1 MNSET
6 VADDF
11 VNVARKSEIR
21 EGDVIS
27 VSVGEDSVALGL
39 AEGSYFA
46 ILDQC
51 PHAGAPLSGGYLS
64 GKVLTCPFHAWEF
77 DVKTGTCLHFSAAKV
92 PVYEVKVEGES
103 ILVKKMTLPQ

>member
-1 MNSET
+1 MSGEST
-6 VADDF
+6 ADEF
-11 VNVARKSEIR
+11 VNVARKSELK

-27 VSVGEDSVALGL
+27 VSVGDDTVALGL

-92 PVYEVKVEGES
+92 PVFEVKVDGDS
-103 ILVKKMTLPQ
+103 ILVKKMVLN